1 MKHMHKER
9 RYNAKRMK
17 KSIKKLH
24 FINAKGALKYNM
36 TNDYLFRMVLQ
47 RDSETL
53 IMLICSLLHLKRDEV
68 IEAHIE
74 NPIEPGAT
82 ISNKEYQLDIIVK
95 LNGGI
100 NVNLEMQ
107 VVNYKNW
114 PMRSLSYLCRKFDSI
129 ARGSDYNT
137 AETVYHIGFLDFT
150 LFEDHLEFFAQYQVR
165 NAKDNYLYTDKFNL
179 FVVQLKSTT
188 IATEEDKL
196 YGIDTWAR
204 LFKAKTW
211 EEIKMITKEN
221 PSLTSTAEAIYMSTA
236 DQNILEQCR
245 IREDNIAHEKYQ
257 NELISSL
264 TKETKTLTREL
275 KSLSTENKSLSSENK
290 SLSSENKSLSDEN
303 IRLKKI
309 LEDNGIRI

>member
-1 MKHMHKER
+1 MTKTT
-9 RYNAKRMK
+9 
-17 KSIKKLH
+17 KKLH
-24 FINAKGALKYNM
+24 FVNATGALKYNM

-53 IMLICSLLHLKRDEV
+53 IMLICSLLHLKRSEV
-68 IEAHIE
+68 IDAYIE

-82 ISNKEYQLDIIVK
+82 ISNKEYQLDIVVM
-95 LNGGI
+95 LNGDI
-100 NVNLEMQ
+100 TINLEMQ
-107 VVNYKNW
+107 VINYKNW

-150 LFEDHLEFFAQYQVR
+150 LFVDHPEFFAKYQVR

-179 FVVQLKSTT
+179 FVVQLNSTD
-188 IATEEDKL
+188 IATYEDKL

-257 NELISSL
+257 NELIASL
-264 TKETKTLTREL
+264 TQ
-275 KSLSTENKSLSSENK
+275 ENS
-290 SLSSENKSLSDEN
+290 
-303 IRLKKI
+303 RLRKL
-309 LEDNGIRI
+309 LEDNGIKV